1 MQLFGKFA
9 RRFYVL
15 VLIPPSPSLPFRY
28 SEFHA
33 IGVFNA
39 LKHRSFER

>member
-9 RRFYVL
+9 RRFYAP
-15 VLIPPSPSLPFRY
+15 VLIPPSFVIPS
-28 SEFHA
+28 SSA
-33 IGVFNA
+33 ISVFNA

>member
-9 RRFYVL
+9 RRFYAP
-15 VLIPPSPSLPFRY
+15 VLILPLPLVRY
-28 SEFHA
+28 SELHA
-33 IGVFNA
+33 ISVFNA